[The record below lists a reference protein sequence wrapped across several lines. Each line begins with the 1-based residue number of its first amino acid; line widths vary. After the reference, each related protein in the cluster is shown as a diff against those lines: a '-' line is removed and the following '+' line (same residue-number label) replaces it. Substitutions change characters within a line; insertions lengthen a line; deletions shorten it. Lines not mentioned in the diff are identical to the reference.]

1 MRQIEVV
8 LISGRT
14 VEQGASL
21 EIGKTSAQYFE
32 SVAVIELS
40 AADADE
46 LGLGDGDPVE
56 VSTPHGS
63 VVVGSRRS
71 GGLDRGVSFFPYGP
85 WANQVFGSSTGGTG
99 MPSFKGVRATI
110 SSAEG
115 QAIPTLM
122 ELVEALRS
130 GDR

>member
-14 VEQGASL
+14 VEQGTSL

-40 AADADE
+40 AADADA
-46 LGLGDGDPVE
+46 LGLGDGVPVE

-71 GGLDRGVSFFPYGP
+71 GGLDQGVSFFPYGP

-110 SSAEG
+110 RPAEG

-122 ELVEALRS
+122 ELMEVLRS
-130 GDR
+130 EDL